1 MKLKIISVIFIIF
14 TGLITAFASAQT
26 AEDFTLTSTDGI
38 TFNLYEQLDSGKI
51 VILNFFSV
59 GCPSCQ
65 ENTPHL
71 DSIWQAY
78 GYNGDSL
85 WVWGIESYNADSA
98 QIESFRQQFGA
109 TFPCFSTKNDT
120 EVLGLYN
127 ITYTPQYY
135 ITCPVN
141 HTSKKISFES
151 IENYIESCKSELYT
165 NTKINNQKKPKFL
178 IFQSGNLLN
187 MVNQENS
194 DLYLSILKINGQTIY
209 SEILPKN
216 SNKEYL
222 LKQGIYI
229 IKLNYDSHFSQT
241 TKIIVP

>member
-1 MKLKIISVIFIIF
+1 MKLKIFIIL
-14 TGLITAFASAQT
+14 TGLISVFAKAQT
-26 AEDFTLTSTDGI
+26 AEDFTLTSTDGV

-51 VILNFFSV
+51 VILDFFSV

-98 QIESFRQQFGA
+98 QIESFRQEFGA

-141 HTSKKISFES
+141 HTAKKISFES

-165 NTKINNQKKPKFL
+165 NTKTINQKKPQFL
-178 IFQSGNLLN
+178 IFQSGNILKV
-187 MVNQENS
+187 VNEENS
-194 DLYLSILKINGQTIY
+194 DLYLSIVKINGQTIH
-209 SEILPKN
+209 SAILPSR
-216 SNKEYL
+216 SNKEYR
-222 LKQGIYI
+222 LKKGIYI
-229 IKLNYDSHFSQT
+229 IKLKYKSGFIQT
-241 TKIIVP
+241 SKIVVL